1 MKIVVLKFGGTSV
14 GTIKKI
20 KKVAEII
27 VAYKR
32 KNYKVVVV
40 SSAMSG
46 VTNEFIKKS
55 FEISNNFSSSEH
67 DVLVS
72 TGEQVACSLIAGRL
86 IHKGFK
92 SRSWLSWQIP
102 ILTVGAYKNSRINQI
117 NKTKLIKY
125 LREGGIPII
134 TGFQGVNNDNRI
146 TTIGRGGSDASAI
159 MFAKFL
165 KAVRCIIYTDVE
177 GVYTTDP
184 NKLKKAKKIK
194 VISYEEMLEM
204 ASLGAKVM
212 QPVSIQDARL
222 NRIDIEVKSSF
233 KNKSGTL
240 ITKRSNIV
248 NNKIVTGISLTQND
262 SKVSL
267 IGVKDKPGVA
277 AAIFKPLSQNL
288 INVDMVVQNI
298 SANGRETDLTFT
310 IKSNDLSKTKKIIQ
324 ENKYINYRKLIF
336 EKGVSKIS
344 VIGVGMITTP
354 GVTFRMFQTLADKQI
369 NIKVISTS
377 EIKISVL
384 IDKKNTHR
392 ALTALHKEFN
402 LDHKRWALDLL
413 EILKEEKQKK

>member
-27 VAYKR
+27 VDYKK
-32 KNYKVVVV
+32 KNYHVIVV

-46 VTNEFIKKS
+46 VTNELIKKS
-55 FEISNNFSSSEH
+55 SEVSANFSEPEY

-72 TGEQVACSLIAGRL
+72 SGEQVACSLIAGRL
-86 IHKGFK
+86 IHKGYK

-102 ILTVGAYKNSRINQI
+102 IITKGSYKNSRINQI
-117 NKTKLIKY
+117 GKNKISKY
-125 LREGGIPII
+125 LKEGGIPII
-134 TGFQGVNNDNRI
+134 TGFQGVNNENRI

-159 MFAKFL
+159 MIAKFF
-165 KAVRCIIYTDVE
+165 KAQRCIIYTDVE

-184 NKLKKAKKIK
+184 NKLSKAKKIK

-233 KNKSGTL
+233 VKKPGTL
-240 ITKRSNIV
+240 ITKRANII
-248 NNKIVTGISLTQND
+248 NNKIVTGISSTQND

-277 AAIFKPLSQNL
+277 AAIFKPLSKNL

-298 SANGRETDLTFT
+298 SANGKETDLTFT
-310 IKSNDLSKTKKIIQ
+310 IKTEDLNKTKKIIKV
-324 ENKYINYRKLIF
+324 NKTIRYRKLIL
-336 EKGVSKIS
+336 KKNVSKIS
-344 VIGVGMITTP
+344 IIGVGMITTP
-354 GVTFRMFQTLADKQI
+354 GVTFRMFQTLANKKI
-369 NIKVISTS
+369 NIQVISTS

-384 IDKKNTHR
+384 IDKKDTKK
-392 ALTALHKEFN
+392 ALMALHREF
-402 LDHKRWALDLL
+402 KL
-413 EILKEEKQKK
+413 EN

>member
-20 KKVAEII
+20 KNVADII
-27 VAYKR
+27 VTYR
-32 KNYKVVVV
+32 KKKYKVIVI

-46 VTNEFIKKS
+46 VTNELINKSKK
-55 FEISNNFSSSEH
+55 ISLNFSDAEY
-67 DVLVS
+67 DALVS
-72 TGEQVACSLIAGRL
+72 SGEQVACSLIAGRL
-86 IHKGFK
+86 IHKGYK
-92 SRSWLSWQIP
+92 SRSWLSWQVP
-102 ILTVGAYKNSRINQI
+102 ITTKGPHKNSRINHI
-117 NKTKLIKY
+117 NKNKILKY
-125 LREGGIPII
+125 LKDGGTPII
-134 TGFQGVNNDNRI
+134 AGFQGINDENRI

-159 MFAKFL
+159 MIAKFF
-165 KAVRCIIYTDVE
+165 KAQRCVIYTDVE

-184 NKLKKAKKIK
+184 NKLNKAKKIK

-233 KNKSGTL
+233 IKKSGTL
-240 ITKRSNIV
+240 ITKRSNII
-248 NNKIVTGISLTQND
+248 NNKIVTGISSTQND

-277 AAIFKPLSQNL
+277 ASIFKPLSKNL

-298 SANGRETDLTFT
+298 SANGKETDLTFT
-310 IKSNDLSKTKKIIQ
+310 IKTEDLNKSKKIIQ
-324 ENKYINYRKLIF
+324 ENKTINYRKLIF

-354 GVTFRMFQTLADKQI
+354 GVTFRMFQTLAKKKI

-384 IDKKNTHR
+384 IDKRNTKKIR
-392 ALTALHKEFN
+392 
-402 LDHKRWALDLL
+402 
-413 EILKEEKQKK
+413 QKVI